1 MKKRQANINID
12 IVLNENNIPEEIFWQ
27 ASDSKIDRASAQAFF
42 LSFWDTD
49 SKKSFNID
57 LWNKEMTMEE
67 MKFFIFQSLLKMSS
81 VLERSTGD
89 ENLVK
94 KMKEFSKQFGKM
106 ANVLK

>member
-1 MKKRQANINID
+1 MINKKSSTNNVYFSAINH
-12 IVLNENNIPEEIFWQ
+12 PIFGQ
-27 ASDSKIDRASAQAFF
+27 TSNVF

-49 SKKSFNID
+49 SKNSFNID

-67 MKFFIFQSLLKMSS
+67 MKFFIFQSLLKLSS
-81 VLERSTGD
+81 ILERSTGD

-106 ANVLK
+106 ADVLK